1 MAPVPSLRSGMIM
14 RIFIAMV
21 ALAASLPLA
30 SLAEDLPLVPVSVT
44 EWKAVYGRI
53 EARSRIPA
61 RARLGGTLVSLA
73 VSEGDTVTAG
83 QVLAEVVDAKIGY
96 QLAAVDAQLQALAA
110 QLDNARVELARG
122 EDLLTR
128 GVTTAQRLAGLRTQ
142 VDVLTGQIAAVG
154 ADRKVLEQQALE
166 GAVLAPIAGRVLAV
180 PVAAG
185 AVVLP
190 GEAVATIGGGGIF
203 LRIAVPERHAAFLEE
218 GAMIEIETAT
228 GLSQGTLAQIY
239 PLIENGRVIADVDVP
254 DLPESFID
262 ARVLVRLPVDTRA
275 ALMVPEAAVITRTG
289 LDFVEVAGPDGPVL
303 RTVVLG
309 QRQTIDGAAM
319 IGVLSGLVAGDRV
332 VAGHEGGA
340 RNGQSWHRR
349 ASDAGVHRLVADATV
364 HTGGV
369 GDGAGGPD
377 VAAA

>member
-128 GVTTAQRLAGLRTQ
+128 GVTTAQRLDGLRTQ

-262 ARVLVRLPVDTRA
+262 ARVLVRLPVDTRT

-319 IGVLSGLVAGDRV
+319 IEVLSGLVAGDRV
-332 VAGHEGGA
+332 VAGHE
-340 RNGQSWHRR
+340 
-349 ASDAGVHRLVADATV
+349 
-364 HTGGV
+364 
-369 GDGAGGPD
+369 
-377 VAAA
+377 